1 MVAPAPRGFWGV
13 RRGRPSHG
21 EAEGEGVQA
30 ASTLVTWLTDHA
42 IFVLVLTGSLTIA
55 GDQLTAAFRR
65 RTDVPGTV
73 TSITSALAY
82 FLVKGVVS
90 KGLMFGVA
98 LAVYE
103 HRLFD
108 LDWTSPVVW
117 LGVFLARDLFS
128 YVIHRAEHRVRVL
141 WASHLVHH
149 SIERFSFTSATRL
162 PWMESLYKPVLVLW
176 VPFLGFHPAAQAAMG
191 TLVLLFGQL
200 QHTELGR
207 RRTILD
213 LVFVTPSAHRVH
225 HGSNPEYL
233 DKNFG
238 SMLIVWDRLFGTY
251 APETVPV
258 RYGLAGGKR
267 VATPA
272 QALVGGYPALVRA
285 ARTLPSFSARTRYLV
300 AAP

>member
-1 MVAPAPRGFWGV
+1 
-13 RRGRPSHG
+13 
-21 EAEGEGVQA
+21 VQA
-30 ASTLVTWLTDHA
+30 ASTLVSWLIDHA
-42 IFVLVLTGSLTIA
+42 IVVLLLSGTLTIA
-55 GDQLTAAFRR
+55 GDQLAAAVRR
-65 RTDVPGTV
+65 RSDLPGSL
-73 TSITSALAY
+73 TSITSGLAY
-82 FLVKGVVS
+82 FVVKGIVS

-103 HRLFD
+103 HRILD
-108 LDWTSPVVW
+108 LDWRSPVVW
-117 LGVFLARDLFS
+117 LGIFVARDFA
-128 YVIHRAEHRVRVL
+128 YYWIHRAEHRVRVL

-149 SIERFSFTSATRL
+149 SIERFTFTSATRL

-176 VPFLGFHPAAQAAMG
+176 MPFLGFHPAAQAAMG

-207 RRTILD
+207 RRTPLD

-225 HGSNPEYL
+225 HGSNAEYL

-251 APETVPV
+251 APETTAV
-258 RYGLAGGKR
+258 RYGLAGSKR
-267 VATPA
+267 VVTPA
-272 QALVGGYPALVRA
+272 QALVGGYPSLVASVRSESSLA
-285 ARTLPSFSARTRYLV
+285 ARTRYLV

>member
-1 MVAPAPRGFWGV
+1 M
-13 RRGRPSHG
+13 
-21 EAEGEGVQA
+21 QA
-30 ASTLVTWLTDHA
+30 ATALVSWLIDHA
-42 IFVLVLTGSLTIA
+42 IVVLLVTGTVTIA
-55 GDQLTAAFRR
+55 GDQLWSALRR
-65 RTDVPGTV
+65 RSDLPATA
-73 TSITSALAY
+73 TSLTSAAAY
-82 FLVKGVVS
+82 FAVKGIVS

-103 HRLFD
+103 RRILD
-108 LDWTSPVVW
+108 LDWRSPIVW
-117 LGVFLARDLFS
+117 LGIFLVRDLS
-128 YVIHRAEHRVRVL
+128 YYGIHRAEHRVRVL

-149 SIERFSFTSATRL
+149 SIERFSFTSAARL
-162 PWMESLYKPVLVLW
+162 PWMESLYKPALVLW
-176 VPFLGFHPAAQAAMG
+176 VPLLGFHPVAQAAMG

-207 RRTILD
+207 RRTFLD

-272 QALVGGYPALVRA
+272 QALVGGYPSLLRA
-285 ARTLPSFSARTRYLV
+285 AKAQPNLAARSRYLL

>member
-1 MVAPAPRGFWGV
+1 MPIATA
-13 RRGRPSHG
+13 
-21 EAEGEGVQA
+21 
-30 ASTLVTWLTDHA
+30 LVSWLIDHA
-42 IFVLVLTGSLTIA
+42 IVVLLVSGAVTIA
-55 GDQLTAAFRR
+55 GDQLSAALRR
-65 RTDVPGTV
+65 RSDLPGSV
-73 TSITSALAY
+73 TSLTSALAY
-82 FLVKGVVS
+82 FAVKGIVS
-90 KGLMFGVA
+90 KGLMLAVA

-103 HRLFD
+103 HRLLD
-108 LDWTSPVVW
+108 LDWRSPAVW
-117 LGVFLARDLFS
+117 LGVFLVRDLFS
-128 YVIHRAEHRVRVL
+128 YGLHRAEHRVRVL

-149 SIERFSFTSATRL
+149 SIERFTFTSATRL

-176 VPFLGFHPAAQAAMG
+176 VPFLGFHPVAQAAMG

-207 RRTILD
+207 RRTVLD

-225 HGSNPEYL
+225 HGSNREYL

-251 APETVPV
+251 QAETAPV

-267 VATPA
+267 VTTVG
-272 QALVGGYPALVRA
+272 QALVGGYPALVSA
-285 ARTLPSFSARTRYLV
+285 ARRLPTLSARTRYLV

>member
-1 MVAPAPRGFWGV
+1 M
-13 RRGRPSHG
+13 
-21 EAEGEGVQA
+21 QA
-30 ASTLVTWLTDHA
+30 ASALVSWLTDHA
-42 IFVLVLTGSLTIA
+42 IYVLVLSGTLTIA
-55 GDQLTAAFRR
+55 GDQLTAALRR
-65 RTDVPGTV
+65 RSDLPGSV
-73 TSITSALAY
+73 VSITSGLAY

-108 LDWTSPVVW
+108 LDWLNPLVW
-117 LGVFLARDLFS
+117 LGVFVARDFFYYWL
-128 YVIHRAEHRVRVL
+128 HRAEHRVRVL

-176 VPFLGFHPAAQAAMG
+176 VPFLGFHPVAQAAMG

-267 VATPA
+267 VATPK
-272 QALVGGYPALVRA
+272 QALVGGYPALA
-285 ARTLPSFSARTRYLV
+285 QALRTQPSLAARTRYLV

>member
-1 MVAPAPRGFWGV
+1 VARVPPGGPAP
-13 RRGRPSHG
+13 
-21 EAEGEGVQA
+21 EGTRVQA
-30 ASTLVTWLTDHA
+30 ATALVSWLIDHA
-42 IFVLVLTGSLTIA
+42 LYVLVLSGALTIA
-55 GDQLTAAFRR
+55 GDQLSAFLRG
-65 RTDVPGTV
+65 RTDLPGTV
-73 TSITSALAY
+73 TSLTSALAY
-82 FLVKGVVS
+82 FVVKGVVS
-90 KGLMFGVA
+90 KVLLFAVA

-103 HRLFD
+103 HRLLD
-108 LDWTSPVVW
+108 LDRRSPIVW
-117 LGVFLARDLFS
+117 LGMFLLRDLFS
-128 YVIHRAEHRVRVL
+128 YWLHRAEHRVRVL

-149 SIERFSFTSATRL
+149 SIERFTFTSATRL

-176 VPFLGFHPAAQAAMG
+176 VPFLGFHPVAQAAMG

-207 RRTILD
+207 RRTVLD

-233 DKNFG
+233 DRNFG

-251 APETVPV
+251 AAETVPV

-267 VATPA
+267 ITTPS
-272 QALVGGYPALVRA
+272 QALTGGYPAL
-285 ARTLPSFSARTRYLV
+285 ARSTRSLPTLGARTRSLV

>member
-1 MVAPAPRGFWGV
+1 MQVATA
-13 RRGRPSHG
+13 
-21 EAEGEGVQA
+21 
-30 ASTLVTWLTDHA
+30 LVSWLIDHA
-42 IFVLVLTGSLTIA
+42 IFVLVLSGLVTIA
-55 GDQLTAAFRR
+55 GDQLSAALRR
-65 RTDVPGTV
+65 RTDLPATM
-73 TSITSALAY
+73 TSLTSMLAY
-82 FLVKGVVS
+82 FVVKGVVS
-90 KGLMFGVA
+90 KGLLLAVA

-103 HRLFD
+103 HRILD
-108 LDWTSPVVW
+108 LDWRSPVVW
-117 LGVFLARDLFS
+117 LGMFVVRDHFYYWL
-128 YVIHRAEHRVRVL
+128 HRAEHRVRVL

-176 VPFLGFHPAAQAAMG
+176 VPFLGFHPVAQAAMG

-207 RRTILD
+207 RRTFLD

-225 HGSNPEYL
+225 HGSNAEYL

-251 APETVPV
+251 QPETVPV

-267 VATPA
+267 VTTPA
-272 QALVGGYPALVRA
+272 QALVGGYPALV
-285 ARTLPSFSARTRYLV
+285 SSARALPTVGDRARYLV

>member
-1 MVAPAPRGFWGV
+1 M
-13 RRGRPSHG
+13 
-21 EAEGEGVQA
+21 QA
-30 ASTLVTWLTDHA
+30 ASTLVSWLTDHA
-42 IFVLVLTGSLTIA
+42 IFVLVVSGTLTIA
-55 GDQLTAAFRR
+55 GDQLSAALRR
-65 RTDVPGTV
+65 RSDIPGTI
-73 TSITSALAY
+73 TSISSGLAY
-82 FLVKGVVS
+82 FAVKGVVS

-108 LDWTSPVVW
+108 LDWKSPVVW
-117 LGVFLARDLFS
+117 LGVFFARDFFYYWL
-128 YVIHRAEHRVRVL
+128 HRAEHRVRVL

-176 VPFLGFHPAAQAAMG
+176 VPLLGFHPVAQAAMG

-207 RRTILD
+207 RPTILD

-225 HGSNPEYL
+225 HGSNAEYL

-238 SMLIVWDRLFGTY
+238 SMLIIWDRLFGTY

-267 VATPA
+267 VATPR
-272 QALVGGYPALVRA
+272 QALVGGYPALVQAVRSQPSLA
-285 ARTLPSFSARTRYLV
+285 AGTRYLV